1 MRRLLLTVLICPII
15 VFGQRFGGSPYRSPN
30 TLVPV
35 PLQVMGEGIVSN
47 LAIGTSLQTAN
58 ISNCFRGY
66 WQTNCTWDMVT
77 NSGTTTLKTDALL
90 STMKVNGYF
99 MPTVT
104 QPSENRDIGFIY
116 TSVGT
121 PDIFPKATFKTGLR
135 PAILICGF
143 ELSISNW
150 DASTFA
156 ADDMFRIGQ
165 DPYCIV
171 QFGDGAEVSGKQT
184 ILCHSPDGAG
194 IGSPVILLD
203 NGETYHVVVMA
214 NGPRAFAGMRVWQR
228 INSNNGWQYKG
239 ESYLSMTTNSGSPL
253 RENIWFTQHDDHAE
267 ASNGGQIRYNNY
279 WMTTNVSVWDNFQFP
294 VY

>member
-1 MRRLLLTVLICPII
+1 MRLLLVSALLFISACL
-15 VFGQRFGGSPYRSPN
+15 FGQRFGGAPSSQPN
-30 TLVPV
+30 TLASVPM
-35 PLQVMGEGIVSN
+35 QVMGEGIVSN
-47 LAIGTSLQTAN
+47 LAIGAELSTAN
-58 ISNCFRGY
+58 ISNCFKGF
-66 WQTNCTWDMVT
+66 WQTNCTWAMVT
-77 NSGTTTLKTDALL
+77 NAGTTPIKTDAVTPVAKL
-90 STMKVNGYF
+90 NGYF

-104 QPSENRDIGFIY
+104 TPNENRSIGFLY

-121 PDIFPKATFKTGLR
+121 PDIFPKATFKSGSL
-135 PAILICGF
+135 PAILIVGF
-143 ELSISNW
+143 QLSISNW
-150 DASTFA
+150 DATTFA

-214 NGPRAFAGMRVWQR
+214 NGPRAFAGMRVFQKLPSGQWKY
-228 INSNNGWQYKG
+228 NG

-267 ASNGGQIRYNNY
+267 ASAGGQIRYNNF
-279 WMTTNVSVWDNFQFP
+279 WMTTNISVWDDKWFP
-294 VY
+294 RY